1 LKNRLDTVVEDGDE
15 ERFHEIEVKMKDIN
29 SRNNQIAS
37 FEEVPAGDIELQ
49 DMKKNY
55 VQDSETKNL
64 FAILD
69 HTEADDV
76 VSSSDDEMNQ
86 DKKEDEGASRPV
98 NGLTNEDVPEDLR
111 QWIATPEKSQALED

>member
-1 LKNRLDTVVEDGDE
+1 
-15 ERFHEIEVKMKDIN
+15 MKDIN
-29 SRNNQIAS
+29 SRNNQIGS
-37 FEEVPAGDIELQ
+37 FEGVPAGDIELQ